1 LADQKNSSS
10 SLAQMRGRIYH
21 FINFART
28 LLAGTVLFF
37 NCSIY
42 FHEYNQ
48 KYYSKYDARFAT
60 IAGGDPEAES

>member
-1 LADQKNSSS
+1 
-10 SLAQMRGRIYH
+10 MRGRIYH